1 MVDDKSPYHST
12 GYFRSRMN
20 SSSSVWER
28 RVYQGMQGN
37 KNPSPDSSR
46 ALRSG
51 TSMASKFLAHPTY
64 EESHRHSQVN
74 SQRRRDRRGFVMA
87 T

>member
-1 MVDDKSPYHST
+1 
-12 GYFRSRMN
+12 
-20 SSSSVWER
+20 
-28 RVYQGMQGN
+28 MQGN